1 MVLRFLSL
9 ACLISVPLLSL
20 SQESGKAKPR
30 VPVTKSPGAVSKAGI
45 IYVVGDV
52 HKPMGVVMKD
62 TGPITVLKA
71 LATAEGANPTAS
83 LHNAKILRK
92 GENGPTEVPAD
103 IKEILSGKAP
113 DVTLQAD
120 DILFVPRSA
129 GKSARKPQNEHFYDV
144 PPSGPLQGP
153 TPIYT
158 R

>member
-1 MVLRFLSL
+1 MVPRLLFLV
-9 ACLISVPLLSL
+9 CLISAPLPSL
-20 SQESGKAKPR
+20 SQGSGKAKPR
-30 VPVTKSPGAVSKAGI
+30 IPVTKPTEGVSKAGI
-45 IYVVGDV
+45 VYVVGDV
-52 HKPMGVVMKD
+52 HKPMGVSMKD

-92 GENGPTEVPAD
+92 GEYGRTEVPVD
-103 IKEILSGKAP
+103 IKKILQAKAP

-120 DILFVPRSA
+120 DILFVPSA
-129 GKSARKPQNEHFYDV
+129 GKQQREDFYDV

-153 TPIYT
+153 TPIYP